1 MIPPLDTAHP
11 PLEIGIQPGSEA
23 ASAPKQS
30 TVEMDRLR
38 EIILGDT
45 TEKVEGI
52 TRLIT
57 SRDARVRRLVED
69 MPEAISRN
77 STDHGAL
84 NRLATA
90 LRTPIEEALQQSVRG
105 DQKRLAEILA
115 PALASALPKTLA
127 AFIWGLPG
135 ALLRRAWHVIW
146 PWART
151 ASSAGDRSAGL
162 HGISMKSDHSFQ
174 VDRVCLFD
182 KHTLD
187 TLRSS
192 DAGFDNDATGLE
204 VDHLFAQLAEALR
217 SDQPN
222 PASSLQYPRPKSKN
236 DPQGMIVLHGEHTI
250 FAAYHTGRPAPWLR
264 DRLQDLADEAD
275 ALAHSVATDAAA
287 GHDAGPRLGLL
298 DELLKKGLVCYVPAP
313 KTDHDDPGARQ
324 NPWWEDAF
332 VIACVVAVVWLVA
345 TVSRSSIEW
354 NKTVATLDAEP
365 GIVVTDHSWM
375 PGRSITGLRDPL
387 APEPGTLLKSHGCN
401 LATIKLH
408 FTTFLSDED
417 PFRQQRESLK
427 HAERDSVR
435 REIASSY
442 ARTLALMEAS
452 LEMNAPGGA
461 VTNATAQPAADTRE
475 PIRKEIL
482 RTLLELPA
490 DTAFEFK
497 AGTVTLPSNLPK
509 AARTRAREILKAIPW
524 VTDVQEGPVTPVTP
538 GPARPATA
546 QTQR

>member
-11 PLEIGIQPGSEA
+11 PLELGIHPGSEA
-23 ASAPKQS
+23 PPAPKQS
-30 TVEMDRLR
+30 TAEMDRLR

-57 SRDARVRRLVED
+57 NRDARVRRLVED

-77 STDHGAL
+77 TIDHGAL

-127 AFIWGLPG
+127 AFVWGLPG

-146 PWART
+146 PWARPP
-151 ASSAGDRSAGL
+151 SSAADHSAGL
-162 HGISMKSDHSFQ
+162 HGIAMKADHAFQ

-182 KHTLD
+182 KNTLD
-187 TLRSS
+187 ILRSS
-192 DAGFDNDATGLE
+192 DAGFDNDATALE
-204 VDHLFAQLAEALR
+204 VEHLFVQLAEALR
-217 SDQPN
+217 NDLPN
-222 PASSLQYPRPKSKN
+222 PASSLLYPRPKSKN
-236 DPQGMIVLHGEHTI
+236 EPQGMIILHGEHTI
-250 FAAYHTGRPAPWLR
+250 FAAYHTGRPAIWLR

-275 ALAHSVATDAAA
+275 TLAHAVVTDAAA
-287 GHDAGPRLGLL
+287 GHDAGPRLSLL

-313 KTDHDDPGARQ
+313 KTDHDDVGTRQ

-332 VIACVVAVVWLVA
+332 VIACVIAVVWLVA
-345 TVSRSSIEW
+345 SVSRSSIEW
-354 NKTVATLDAEP
+354 NKTVTTLDAEP
-365 GIVVTDHSWM
+365 GIVVTDHSWI

-387 APEPGTLLKSHGCN
+387 APDPGAILKSYGCN
-401 LATIKLH
+401 IATTKLH

-452 LEMNAPGGA
+452 LEMNAPAGT

-490 DTAFEFK
+490 DAAFEFK
-497 AGTVTLPSNLPK
+497 AGIVTLPSNLPK

-524 VTDVQEGPVTPVTP
+524 VTDVAEGPVTS

-546 QTQR
+546 QTER